1 MLLFIVFYG
10 LDWVATVPPTV
21 ALCRERFGADGGIVF
36 GWVFASH
43 QVGAALA
50 ASAAGLVRTSTGSY
64 DAAWIGAGAL
74 CLVAAG
80 LSISVRARR
89 TEAASPGAT
98 QASMSD

>member
-1 MLLFIVFYG
+1 
-10 LDWVATVPPTV
+10 
-21 ALCRERFGADGGIVF
+21 VF

-50 ASAAGLVRTSTGSY
+50 ASAAGLVRTTTGSY

-80 LSISVRARR
+80 LSVSVRASR
-89 TEAASPGAT
+89 TAAASPGAT
-98 QASMSD
+98 QSSMSD